1 MKKRTD
7 IYSAPEAELI
17 VLNNAKDIL
26 ATSNEEENEDVY
38 TKDYWLKI
46 KSVKKNELP
55 QIVRTAQ
62 KQP

>member
-26 ATSNEEENEDVY
+26 AASNEEEDEEIY
-38 TKDYWLKI
+38 TKDY
-46 KSVKKNELP
+46 
-55 QIVRTAQ
+55 
-62 KQP
+62 